1 MKKIIILL
9 LVVTLSAFI
18 FAGCGGGSS
27 NSSAP
32 QPKPKTGSV
41 TVIVK
46 DSDGNALSGA
56 SVSMGT
62 LSGMTNESGE
72 YAFKGVKPGNYTL
85 KASKDGYENSEKDIA
100 LKEGDNLSVTL
111 VMKKK
116 AAPEEMKDYS
126 KVKSYKLVMEMTSG
140 NNKSGKFI
148 LIRDDYGKKQHLI
161 VYNPDGGKE
170 AEIYVVG
177 DKAKIFSGGKW
188 MEVPSSQIS
197 MLSDQYLGFAGSL
210 INELRKNYNESIKT
224 PVGSVSY
231 GIKRMGEESVNGYSC
246 TKYRFK
252 SKESTSS
259 GSTSG
264 TADIWI
270 INSGPYK
277 GYATRIVMTSATNGK
292 TETWT
297 INFTDFGKDMG
308 IKLP

>member
-1 MKKIIILL
+1 MKKITVLL
-9 LVVTLSAFI
+9 LAIALSMFV
-18 FAGCGGGSS
+18 FAGCGGGGSHS
-27 NSSAP
+27 PAP

-41 TVIVK
+41 TITVK
-46 DSDGNALSGA
+46 DADGNALSGV
-56 SVSMGT
+56 SVSMGA
-62 LSGMTNESGE
+62 LSGTTDGSGK
-72 YAFKGVKPGNYTL
+72 YTFKDAKPGNYTL
-85 KASKDGYENSEKDIA
+85 KVSKDGYEDAEKDIV
-100 LKEGDNLSVTL
+100 LKEGDSLSVTL

-116 AAPEEMKDYS
+116 AVPEEMKDYS

-148 LIRDDYGKKQHLI
+148 LIRDDSGKKQHLI
-161 VYNPDGGKE
+161 VYNPDGEKE

-188 MEVPSSQIS
+188 MEVPASQIG
-197 MLSDQYLGFAGSL
+197 MLSDQYLGFASSL
-210 INELRKNYNESIKT
+210 IKELRKNYNEYIKT
-224 PVGSVSY
+224 PVGSISY
-231 GIKRMGEESVNGYSC
+231 GIKRIGEESVNGYSC

-252 SKESTSS
+252 GKENTSS

-277 GYATRIVMTSATNGK
+277 GYATRIVMTSDTNGK